1 MRDACRTL
9 SGPNGTKAEHLSVE
23 ERLTEVVEILA
34 AGLLRLRSET
44 VRGGA
49 GDRGE
54 SSLNCAAHQSG
65 RVLPKRAGARR

>member
-9 SGPNGTKAEHLSVE
+9 SGPNGTKAEHLSAE

-54 SSLNCAAHQSG
+54 SSLDYSPDPSG
-65 RVLPKRAGARR
+65 RVLRTRAGARQ